1 MKRKLISEI
10 NITSLADVSITLL
23 VIFLITSPMLQTGLE
38 VNLPKSKKV
47 SEIKEE
53 STIITIKK
61 DKRIYFGEEEVDLNK
76 LPFYLEI
83 ILKKGKKEIYI
94 KADKDLPYGFVM
106 EIVSEIKEKGFEKIG
121 FLMEVKRTW

>member
-23 VIFLITSPMLQTGLE
+23 VIFLITSPLLQTGLE

-53 STIITIKK
+53 STVITIKK

-76 LPFYLEI
+76 LPFYLEL
-83 ILKKGKKEIYI
+83 ILKKGKKEIFI
-94 KADKDLPYGFVM
+94 KADRDLPYGFVM
-106 EIVSEIKEKGFEKIG
+106 EIVGEIKEKGFEKIG
-121 FLMEVKRTW
+121 FLMEVKRE